1 MPTTSGVVIFVDTP
15 GLRSLPPAAA
25 LHIAAAGLRP
35 VVVSGKEQALQ
46 LVETLASDRQETL
59 RFLVTNS
66 PDFELFEA
74 TRKGHPDAITILVAG
89 ESIDKYAKSLKNQDH
104 VLLDH
109 VIANTHVDWVTD
121 ELRVTLQKLIRK
133 DYFGIEK
140 YLTLNTPIHE
150 RTITSSRDREAFNAE
165 VQQWIET
172 NGQSKSI
179 GRLAFG
185 ITEELIM
192 NVVYDAPVAGGRL
205 HYEKLERHEARD
217 LAPDEYAKLRY
228 GSDGSTIAIST
239 VDPFGAFEH
248 EKWLYYTRKILR
260 RDDTDNLIDT
270 KKGGAGLGLFK
281 MLYSSHGVVCNVEP
295 GKRTEVIVLID
306 LRHALKD
313 FAQMPRSIH
322 YFRAK

>member
-1 MPTTSGVVIFVDTP
+1 MPPLSGVVLFVDTP
-15 GLRSLPPAAA
+15 GLRPLPPAAA
-25 LHIAAAGLRP
+25 LHIAATGMRP
-35 VVVSGKEQALQ
+35 VIVSGRDQALQ
-46 LVETLASDRQETL
+46 LVQTLATNRQEAL
-59 RFLVTNS
+59 RFLVTNN

-74 TRKGHPDAITILVAG
+74 TRKIHPEAVNILVAG
-89 ESIDKYAKSLKNQDH
+89 ESIDKYAESLKNQDQ

-109 VIANTHVDWVTD
+109 VIANTHADWTTD
-121 ELRVTLQKLIRK
+121 ELRITLQKLIRN

-140 YLTLNTPIHE
+140 YLTINTPIHE
-150 RTITSSRDREAFNAE
+150 RLITSSRDRETFNAE
-165 VQQWIET
+165 VQQWLDT

-185 ITEELIM
+185 VTEELIM

-205 HYEKLERHEARD
+205 HYEKMERHEARQ

-248 EKWLYYTRKILR
+248 EKWKHYTRKILR

-295 GKRTEVIVLID
+295 GKRTEVIVLMD
-306 LRHALKD
+306 LRHPLKD

-322 YFRAK
+322 YFRSV